1 MSKEVTKEFNFFE
14 YHDQINQKNII
25 LSYKGP
31 ITAMLIAE
39 LSRDI
44 REETKRNSKASK
56 KVFSIFMELA
66 QNVLYYS
73 SEINF
78 FGDRNRVGTIFI
90 VDEGAHYKVIVGNM
104 VKNAIIEDLNARCQK
119 IKELNRNELRAYK
132 RELRDQPYQKN
143 ESNEA
148 GIGLVQAAL
157 TADTFEMKILEMSN
171 EYSFFVLFLTIQK

>member
-14 YHDQINQKNII
+14 YHDQINQENII

-44 REETKRNSKASK
+44 RAEIQHHRKASK

-73 SEINF
+73 SEINL
-78 FGDRNRVGTIFI
+78 FGDKNRVGTIFI
-90 VDEGAHYKVIVGNM
+90 VNEDERYKVIVGNM
-104 VKNAIIEDLNARCQK
+104 VKNTITSDLKERCHK
-119 IKELNRNELRAYK
+119 IKELGRSELRAYK
-132 RELRDQPYQKN
+132 RELRDQPYHN
-143 ESNEA
+143 DESSEA

-157 TADTFEMKILEMSN
+157 TADSFEMKIIEMSN
-171 EYSFFVLFLTIQK
+171 EYSFFVLFLTVQK